1 MSKLNG
7 AAYHFGVYS
16 EVFTLLFDILGS
28 TSSDLFSAFLSS
40 ASAISSGWCNSPL
53 AVGDLPFSVPAQPST
68 VSSSEK
74 QLQLPLPY
82 PLSSMTLRLTIQ
94 GCLLL
99 SSPTELS
106 RREFFINPA
115 GVIAL
120 CKFLVRMQPEGEF
133 DCIDQLTV
141 IKEGMKELDAYE
153 KAVGFVPVSHRSSK
167 TVQSA
172 PKSIPR
178 PANDCTR
185 ECEQR
190 NTLASGFSL
199 ASGFLIFH
207 SRVPSH
213 SE

>member
-68 VSSSEK
+68 
-74 QLQLPLPY
+74 
-82 PLSSMTLRLTIQ
+82 

-153 KAVGFVPVSHRSSK
+153 VHITSFPFNV
-167 TVQSA
+167 
-172 PKSIPR
+172 
-178 PANDCTR
+178 
-185 ECEQR
+185 
-190 NTLASGFSL
+190 
-199 ASGFLIFH
+199 FL
-207 SRVPSH
+207 SRYSPISH
-213 SE
+213 SEGRWICSRLSSIIQDGPIRSQVHSSSCK